1 MKQPLLVTAV
11 IAAATFAQ
19 PLTASADAP
28 AATVTHY
35 TASYSCPCFG
45 QFTITG
51 VHLTNKNFPGVD
63 SGPSSTTTTGGRDNF
78 TGTVSEPP
86 DAELVLN
93 NANAG
98 PWCSDYDVARPLCTT
113 DWSET
118 IEPDGSLSGWAV
130 YPNGA

>member
-1 MKQPLLVTAV
+1 MKQPLLLAAIVAAV
-11 IAAATFAQ
+11 TFAN
-19 PLTASADAP
+19 PLAASAGAP

-45 QFTITG
+45 QFTLSG

-63 SGPSSTTTTGGRDNF
+63 NGPSSTTTTGGRDNYS
-78 TGTVSEPP
+78 GTVSEPP
-86 DAELVLN
+86 DAQVVLN

-98 PWCSDYDVARPLCTT
+98 EWCSDYDQARPLCTT

-118 IEPDGSLSGWAV
+118 IDPDGSVSGWAV
-130 YPNGA
+130 YPDGA